1 MTVVVDA
8 NVAIKWFVQQQDSND
23 ARRVQAYQGPLIAP
37 ALLIAETANG
47 LWRHVVHGDLTASN
61 AKAAVTG
68 LPRWFHELVD
78 DHSLASAAL
87 ELAIDLNYATYDCF
101 YIALAAQR
109 SAPLVTAD
117 KKLINRLA
125 PTPHASNVIHLA
137 DWT

>member
-8 NVAIKWFVQQQDSND
+8 NVAIKWFVQQQGSDD
-23 ARRVQAYQGPLIAP
+23 ARRVQAYPGPLIAP
-37 ALLIAETANG
+37 ALMIAETTNG
-47 LWRHVVHGDLTASN
+47 LWRHVVHGDLTASS
-61 AKAAVTG
+61 AKAAVAG
-68 LPRWFHELVD
+68 LPRWFNELVED
-78 DHSLASAAL
+78 QSLSRSAL

-101 YIALAAQR
+101 YIALSLVR

-125 PTPHASNVIHLA
+125 PTQYASNVIHLA